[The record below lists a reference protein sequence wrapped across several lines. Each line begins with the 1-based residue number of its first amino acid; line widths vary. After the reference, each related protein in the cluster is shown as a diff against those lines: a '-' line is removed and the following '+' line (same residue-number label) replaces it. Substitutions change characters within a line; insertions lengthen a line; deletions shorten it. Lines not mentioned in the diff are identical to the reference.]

1 MVAPL
6 GWLTTRSRRTASPPL
21 NSSVMRRALM
31 KHFREQS
38 IRALVVATVCC
49 NACAA
54 AFGAP
59 NPTSAMMA
67 KARAEIGR
75 SVAVP
80 VYLPT
85 RLPASTTEKIT
96 SAAGAHTAHGY
107 TVTLCYLTG
116 AGDAGYAGLVS
127 GSTDTFASLSNTKE
141 VRLANGTAALFRPVS
156 CGASCAPAHLWWQVS
171 GHEYSVQLRLPSLM
185 APKAQ
190 LAQLLLVANSMARQ

>member
-1 MVAPL
+1 
-6 GWLTTRSRRTASPPL
+6 
-21 NSSVMRRALM
+21 MRKGTV

-54 AFGAP
+54 AFGAT

-67 KARAEIGR
+67 KARAEIG
-75 SVAVP
+75 SCATVP

-85 RLPASTTEKIT
+85 RLPASTTAKIT
-96 SAAGAHTAHGY
+96 SAAGARTAHGY
-107 TVTLCYLTG
+107 TVTLYYLVG

-127 GSTDTFASLSNTKE
+127 GSTNTFASLPNTKV

-156 CGASCAPAHLWWQVS
+156 CGGSCAPANLWWQVS

-190 LAQLLLVANSMARQ
+190 LAQLLVVANSMARQ